1 MSDSQDDSQKTEDP
15 TQRRLEDARRKGQV
29 AVSREVNSWLM
40 LLAGAVVV
48 GLMAPSIMSG
58 LTGSLTG
65 YLSHGYDLGLTIP
78 DLRAGV
84 LHTVLKV
91 AVVLVPVISL
101 LLIAA
106 VLGGLLQNGFM
117 LTAESV
123 QPKLEKISPAKG
135 FKRLFSSRALVEF
148 TKGLVKIGLV
158 TTVITILVMP
168 ILGRI
173 ELIAGMAPGPLLGEL
188 HALVI
193 KVLIGV
199 IAIMAIVAVL
209 DLLYQRQ
216 QHTKQMRMS
225 RQDLKDEFR
234 QTDGDPIVKARLR
247 QIRSERARRRMMAAV
262 PEADV
267 VITNP
272 THFACALKYDID
284 SMDAPVLVAKGVDH
298 VAKRIRELAQ
308 SHHIPVVE
316 NPPLARALHAGV
328 DLDREVPPEHY
339 RAVAEVIGYVM
350 RLKGQGRR

>member
-1 MSDSQDDSQKTEDP
+1 
-15 TQRRLEDARRKGQV
+15 
-29 AVSREVNSWLM
+29 
-40 LLAGAVVV
+40 
-48 GLMAPSIMSG
+48 
-58 LTGSLTG
+58 
-65 YLSHGYDLGLTIP
+65 IP